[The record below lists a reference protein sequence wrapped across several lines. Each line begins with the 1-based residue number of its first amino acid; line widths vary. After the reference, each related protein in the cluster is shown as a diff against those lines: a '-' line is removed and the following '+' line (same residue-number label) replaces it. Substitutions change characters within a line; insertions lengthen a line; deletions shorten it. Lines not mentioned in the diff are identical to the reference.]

1 MVRCVCVCVCVHGA
15 CVALYHSSRC
25 SVEASSR
32 AVPWF
37 EYYFRWKELCGN
49 TFISP
54 VLWPRFSSWI
64 SNSLLMI
71 SPAENPWPLITF
83 NLRRG
88 KIGPGGWGGGGLVG
102 ETHWRE
108 IKKNN
113 IFFFSTA
120 MCVGGLLFVPRCE
133 EKQKGL
139 LGHWL
144 TYSGFSFLSPPLMAV
159 FSSLSIMGPIISS
172 SFSLS
177 SSWMI
182 SISLT
187 GSTVP
192 STWMISSSSKAPAET
207 GHVTRLYRISDFF
220 TAGTRQQGQR
230 VKTLFFLASNML
242 HDSI

>member
-1 MVRCVCVCVCVHGA
+1 
-15 CVALYHSSRC
+15 
-25 SVEASSR
+25 
-32 AVPWF
+32 
-37 EYYFRWKELCGN
+37 
-49 TFISP
+49 
-54 VLWPRFSSWI
+54 
-64 SNSLLMI
+64 
-71 SPAENPWPLITF
+71 
-83 NLRRG
+83 
-88 KIGPGGWGGGGLVG
+88 
-102 ETHWRE
+102 
-108 IKKNN
+108 
-113 IFFFSTA
+113 

-159 FSSLSIMGPIISS
+159 FSSLSIIGPIISS

-207 GHVTRLYRISDFF
+207 GHVARLYRISDLFS
-220 TAGTRQQGQR
+220 AGTRPPGQR
-230 VKTLFFLASNML
+230 VKRPKSNFGFFFWFFFGLKYAARFHLRHKIINVP
-242 HDSI
+242 